1 MFQHT
6 TLLVVAGLALA
17 FTLKQAH
24 GQDGASLAERRLAIQ
39 KGTTP
44 GKVVLEAP
52 KPPETSAS
60 GATSTSVSSAP
71 AEPGQASPLQQ
82 TKKPGF
88 FSGLPPPSGR
98 PLNEARKLNA
108 SDQGIQ
114 IKGPPSAVSSA
125 AAAPAK

>member
-6 TLLVVAGLALA
+6 TFLLVAGLALA

-52 KPPETSAS
+52 KPLERSAS
-60 GATSTSVSSAP
+60 SASSASVSSAP
-71 AEPGQASPLQQ
+71 VEPGKASTPQN

-88 FSGLPPPSGR
+88 FGSLPAPSGR

-108 SDQGIQ
+108 PDQGIQ
-114 IKGPPSAVSSA
+114 IKGPPSAASSA
-125 AAAPAK
+125 PVAPAK